1 MQQSWQGTKRS
12 EPLGSWR
19 ECLCP
24 DTRVYS
30 GSQRNWSRGAWE
42 SACSWG
48 EMFNLSKENFCRNF
62 FTSLSTSL
70 PFCPSFWDGTFRK
83 TYIYIKRNTK
93 IFIFFSREYT
103 SGTLIT
109 TALLYSV
116 TFLWDSVFSPD
127 FVTRCRI
134 FLINFLLNLWL
145 FRTIPRERI
154 FFPFFL
160 QLTRALG
167 LFFTL
172 SLNAVHLAHVCCN

>member
-12 EPLGSWR
+12 EPLGPWR
-19 ECLCP
+19 ECLSP

-30 GSQRNWSRGAWE
+30 GSQRNWSIGAWE

-93 IFIFFSREYT
+93 IFIFFFQKIYIWNFNYNSFTIFGYLFVGFCLFPRF
-103 SGTLIT
+103 SNTL
-109 TALLYSV
+109 
-116 TFLWDSVFSPD
+116 
-127 FVTRCRI
+127 
-134 FLINFLLNLWL
+134 
-145 FRTIPRERI
+145 
-154 FFPFFL
+154 
-160 QLTRALG
+160 
-167 LFFTL
+167 
-172 SLNAVHLAHVCCN
+172 